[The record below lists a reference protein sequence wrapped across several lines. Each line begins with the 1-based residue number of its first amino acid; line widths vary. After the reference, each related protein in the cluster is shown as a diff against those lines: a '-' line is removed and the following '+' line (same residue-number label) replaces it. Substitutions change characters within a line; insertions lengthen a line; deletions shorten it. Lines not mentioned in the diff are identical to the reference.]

1 MSTFAVFG
9 MNEHFA
15 REEAKRKVRDF
26 KIEKGKRVELSMS
39 QWLQAVED
47 RVIKIMDGKRVA
59 QLSSMFDAPPIC
71 GGLRRAY
78 PEAWSMPGHRHQ
90 GEDKAAAEGCE
101 AEVGDQAFVDGLLAG
116 INGGRLTTI
125 TYRYRF
131 STVR

>member
-26 KIEKGKRVELSMS
+26 KIEKGKRIELTMS

-59 QLSSMFDAPPIC
+59 QLSSMFDAPPIRRR
-71 GGLRRAY
+71 LRRQNSQAGRV
-78 PEAWSMPGHRHQ
+78 PRRHHQ
-90 GEDKAAAEGCE
+90 SKDQAAAE
-101 AEVGDQAFVDGLLAG
+101 
-116 INGGRLTTI
+116 RLKA
-125 TYRYRF
+125 
-131 STVR
+131 